1 MRNFVSAAV
10 MAAACASLAAPLLG
24 PAPASAQA
32 SAAQRQPVPIDVM
45 ARNLSFWSVNM
56 TRDGKFITALASD
69 GKAPYAVHIWDANDL
84 SKPPFAF
91 GGGSKTSDF
100 ISLTP
105 IGNDRLFL
113 VFRDIYDGPFGIE
126 AGGGKDYA
134 VKTYL
139 SDLRGSFF
147 TEPGRRQ
154 GTARTAFQEAVRSSA
169 ASGSVRNLPGDPEHV
184 LLDRSESDINEILKM
199 NIKTGAIERIYR
211 YADDEFDVT
220 IDQRNLEAFSRIK
233 LDSGPDGAIFRRQ
246 GLNPQTGA
254 WEDQPK
260 LSYTARSRITA
271 DIAGRFPDG
280 KWIVLTNSGTNFV
293 QARTYDPVTK
303 EFEPEVLF
311 AHPKYDVTGV
321 VFGQTERD
329 AGQVLGFAVGGPST
343 EYFWV
348 DPEMK
353 AVFDGLKKVF
363 PGQVV
368 SPVRYTLDRNRILIS
383 VSSSNTPMT
392 YYILDNKKDL
402 RLIGNILQSANY
414 DWSKL
419 RPAQWVT
426 YTARDGLEIPGVLT
440 LPAGWTPA
448 QGRIPAVIL
457 PHGGPWARDDTDF
470 DLSGWPQ
477 FLASRGYAVLQ
488 PQYRGS
494 AGLGDRLWKAGD
506 EQWGK
511 AMQDDKD
518 DGAKWLVAQGIADQ
532 NRMAMFGYSYGGYAA
547 FAASIRPNGLY
558 RCAIAGAGVSD
569 LGRIQTLF
577 GRNRLQR
584 QTQGWTVK
592 GLDPIK
598 EVANQQIPLLIY
610 HGDRDG
616 RVPLFHA
623 TDYYAAAR
631 ALGKDVQYVEI
642 KDMLHSL
649 LWRPEWHRQSL
660 TAIESYL
667 AGPKCFGG
675 AGQSSAS
682 APATVS
688 SGR

>member
-1 MRNFVSAAV
+1 MRIRFLVSAIATL
-10 MAAACASLAAPLLG
+10 AAAVAAPVLTS
-24 PAPASAQA
+24 APASAQTP
-32 SAAQRQPVPIDVM
+32 AAQRTPMPIDVM
-45 ARNLSFWSVNM
+45 ARNLAFWSVNM
-56 TRDGKFITALASD
+56 TRDGKYITALASD
-69 GKAPYAVHIWDANDL
+69 GQQPYAIHVWDANDL

-100 ISLTP
+100 VQLTP
-105 IGNDRLFL
+105 IGTDRLFL
-113 VFRDIYDGPFGIE
+113 VFRDIYDGVWGIE
-126 AGGGKDYA
+126 PGGGKDYA
-134 VKTYL
+134 VKTYVT
-139 SDLRGSFF
+139 DLKGNSW

-154 GTARTAFQEAVRSSA
+154 GTARTALQESIRSSA
-169 ASGSVRNLPGDPEHV
+169 ASGVVTNLASDLEHV
-184 LLDRSESDINEILKM
+184 LLDRTESDINEILKM
-199 NIKTGAIERIYR
+199 NIKTGAVERLYR
-211 YADDEFDVT
+211 FGDDEFDAT
-220 IDQRNLEAFSRIK
+220 IDERTLEVYSRIK
-233 LDSGPDGAIFRRQ
+233 LKTGPDGAVFVRE

-254 WEDQPK
+254 WEDHPK
-260 LSYTARSRITA
+260 LSYTAKSRIEA
-271 DIAGRFPDG
+271 SPVGRFPDG

-311 AHPKYDVTGV
+311 AHPKYDVTNV
-321 VFGQTERD
+321 IFGQTQRD
-329 AGQVLGFAVGGPST
+329 AGQILGFVVGGPMS

-353 AVFDGLKKVF
+353 SVFDGLAKVF
-363 PGQVV
+363 PDQNVR
-368 SPVRYTLDRNRILIS
+368 PIRYTEDRNRILLQ
-383 VSSSNTPMT
+383 VSSSTKPNTF
-392 YYILDNKKDL
+392 YILDNKKDL
-402 RLIGNILQSANY
+402 RLIGNIKQTAKF

-419 RPAQWVT
+419 RPSQWVT
-426 YTARDGLEIPGVLT
+426 YTARDGLQIPGVLT

-448 QGRIPAVIL
+448 QGRIPAVIV
-457 PHGGPWARDDTDF
+457 PHGGPWARDNIDF
-470 DLSGWPQ
+470 DLSGWTQ

-494 AGLGDRLWKAGD
+494 AGLGDKLWKAGD

-518 DGAKWLVAQGIADQ
+518 DGAKWLVSQGIADP

-558 RCAIAGAGVSD
+558 QCAIAGAGVSD

-584 QTQGWTVK
+584 QVQGWTVK

-598 EVANQQIPLLIY
+598 EVENQQIPLLIY

-616 RVPLFHA
+616 RVPLFHGK
-623 TDYYAAAR
+623 DYYEKAKG
-631 ALGKDVQYVEI
+631 LGKDVEYVEI

-660 TAIESYL
+660 TAIDNYL
-667 AGPKCFGG
+667 AGPKCFGK
-675 AGQSSAS
+675 SSQAS
-682 APATVS
+682 VAPANTT
-688 SGR
+688 GR